1 MCGILGV
8 YKNSGVNK
16 SLFNTSLKLL
26 QNRGPD
32 NSSVSEISK
41 NVFFGHTRLSIIDLD
56 SSNNQPFIYN
66 NFTLTYNG
74 EIFNYIELR
83 EELIKLGF
91 NFSTDGDTEVLL
103 KSYVCWGENC
113 VNKFNG
119 MWSFVIHDSLTN
131 KFFCSRD
138 RFGIKPF
145 YYYCDDNLFIFSSQI
160 KPILNYDPSLKNVN
174 YSIINDYFNSGKGAD
189 SEETWFKN
197 IFRLKPAH
205 NLIFNGSLKLIRYWN
220 YPNSKINSSFE
231 ESKNHFF
238 KLFKDSVKIRLRSDV
253 KLASTI
259 TAGLDS
265 SSIVAMSNHINNQI
279 VDTYTSFSDNNS
291 FGKSERSIFSKN
303 EILDESKTIEK
314 IKHKLNINPH
324 YNKVDF
330 TSYYLKLRKVI
341 HELESPHSS
350 TATVSAYSLYEDISK
365 QHTVILEGQG
375 ADEMLGG
382 YVTELFPT
390 LFWHNLKKMK
400 FISLIKL
407 INDISK
413 SYSLI
418 NILKT
423 YVNSLFKNRFLIK
436 YKMKILKSDVLN
448 KNTFKKAKS
457 KYSKRKKSNLLI
469 SQHEKGLVNLLH
481 YGDSLSMSNSI
492 ETRFPFLDYRL
503 VEYCFK
509 LPFEYLYFKGKGKF
523 ILRES
528 MKKLLPTEIYD
539 STLKLGFITP
549 IEKILKNDN
558 QIKKLLYEKDSLE
571 IFDEPKLK
579 DLLDKFYLG
588 NFDHTTIIFKIL
600 SIKIWINIF
609 IDEK

>member
-8 YKNSGVNK
+8 YSKSGVNEY
-16 SLFNTSLKLL
+16 LFNTSLKLL
-26 QNRGPD
+26 ESRGPD
-32 NSSVSEISK
+32 NSSVLEISK
-41 NVFFGHTRLSIIDLD
+41 NVFFGHSRLSIIDLD
-56 SSNNQPFIYN
+56 SSNNQPFIYK

-83 EELIKLGF
+83 KELIELGF

-103 KSYVCWGENC
+103 KSYLCWGENC

-119 MWSFVIHDSLTN
+119 MWSFVIHDSKTN

-145 YYYCDDNLFIFSSQI
+145 YYYYDKSTFIFSSQI
-160 KPILNYDPSLKNVN
+160 KPILKYYPDLKVVN
-174 YSIINDYFNSGKGAD
+174 YSSINDFFNSGKGAD

-197 IFRLKPAH
+197 IFRLHPAH
-205 NLIFNGSLKLIRYWN
+205 NLSLDKTIKINRYWN

-231 ESKNHFF
+231 ECKNHFF

-279 VDTYTSFSDNNS
+279 VDTYTSFSDDDS
-291 FGKSERSIFSKN
+291 FEKSERAIFSKN

-314 IKHKLNINPH
+314 IKHKLNIKPH

-330 TSYYLKLRKVI
+330 TSYYSKLRKVI
-341 HELESPHSS
+341 YELESPHSS
-350 TATVSAYSLYEDISK
+350 TATVSAHSLYEDIRK

-382 YVTELFPT
+382 YVTELFPI

-400 FISLIKL
+400 LNSIIKL
-407 INDISK
+407 FNNYLK

-418 NILKT
+418 FILKT
-423 YVNSLFKNRFLIK
+423 YLNSLFKNRFLIN
-436 YKMKILKSDVLN
+436 YKMKLLGSDVLN
-448 KNTFKKAKS
+448 KKTFKKVKS
-457 KYSKRKKSNLLI
+457 IYEKRKKRNLLI
-469 SQHEKGLVNLLH
+469 NQHEKGLVNLLH

-509 LPFEYLYFKGKGKF
+509 LPLEYLYSEGKGKY

-528 MKKLLPTEIYD
+528 MKELLPTEIYD
-539 STLKLGFITP
+539 SSLKLGFITP

-571 IFDEPKLK
+571 VFDERKLK
-579 DLLDKFYLG
+579 YLLDKFYSG
-588 NFDHTTIIFKIL
+588 DFDQTTIIFKIL